1 MKGFNF
7 SRVAFVWLSVGFA
20 ALMYL
25 GLGVEESNAQLA
37 VANANQETVVAK
49 PSPNDVREF
58 KRLLGDPKIQQWL
71 LEGATQ
77 AGGTSA
83 AETGPSVRDQIASA
97 ASKIRARL
105 ADLKQAAINAKTAPT
120 VIANSWREEMSS
132 TDSLRVIAYIV
143 IFLFVGA
150 GFEWLYAQYTS
161 NRLLSLELGKPDNLS
176 QRMSAA
182 GWRAMITFGS
192 LFAFALGSIG
202 TYLTFDWPP
211 VVDEIVLNVLII
223 VLVVRVATTISRFFL
238 APKFKE
244 LRLVSFDSAKA
255 KLVHR
260 WVGILAFMGVANYAI
275 SHIFQ
280 KIASLAENPVSGSA
294 ALSVDIVANLVWLVV
309 LIIAI
314 WHIHGKFNERT
325 GTENPNGNKWPIF
338 LTIISIATFGLWLI
352 GATGLMWSVI
362 ILGWLF
368 PILTA
373 TRHWINTLY
382 DQAEKVDA
390 LHGHSANPNEDLV
403 EENET
408 SEQSTILSAEEETIE
423 SDATAVA
430 DAEPG
435 RYETYRPIIHRLVRF
450 LLVIAAVAG
459 LMLAWGTNLLTL
471 SSSPTLGGRLFEIV
485 IDVIVA
491 LLIADLIWVWA
502 KSAIDRR
509 LADYKAPDD
518 GHAPG
523 PEARMATL
531 LPLLRSILMITLLTM
546 VALSILSSFGVN
558 IGPLLAG
565 AGVLG
570 VAIGF
575 GAQALVRDV
584 VSGIFFLIDDAF
596 RIGEYIEIENL
607 RGTVEAMSI
616 RSLRVRHHR
625 GMVHTIPFGELKSLT
640 NHSRDWVIMKLE
652 FRVPFETDLKLV
664 KKLVKKIGAE
674 MAANEDYGHSII
686 EPPKSQGVRRMEEFN
701 MVVGVKF
708 MTKPGEQWIIRREAY
723 QKVRDAFDAN
733 GIVFAERNVKVEV
746 LSDQPLSEEQQKA
759 VVGAAQNAVEPPKGP
774 PAPIPDEP

>member
-1 MKGFNF
+1 MNGFDWLRP
-7 SRVAFVWLSVGFA
+7 RVTGT
-20 ALMYL
+20 ALI
-25 GLGVEESNAQLA
+25 LA
-37 VANANQETVVAK
+37 VMLLTAFGAVNGMAQTVPATPAQETTAEP
-49 PSPNDVREF
+49 PSPNDIREF
-58 KRLLGDPKIQQWL
+58 RRLLADPKIQHWL
-71 LEGATQ
+71 RGEA
-77 AGGTSA
+77 AGA
-83 AETGPSVRDQIASA
+83 AESAEDLSGPTLREQIAA
-97 ASKIRARL
+97 AAANIRTRVV
-105 ADLKQAAINAKTAPT
+105 DLRQAVLNANTAPT
-120 VIANSWREEMSS
+120 VIANSWRDEMSS
-132 TDSLRVIAYIV
+132 TDTLRVLAYIV

-150 GFEWLYAQYTS
+150 GFEWLYAQYTNS
-161 NRLLSLELGKPDNLS
+161 RLLTLELGKPDSLS
-176 QRMSAA
+176 QRMSTAA
-182 GWRAMITFGS
+182 WRAIITFGS

-223 VLVVRVATTISRFFL
+223 VLVVRLTTTISRFFL

-244 LRLVSFDSAKA
+244 LRLVSFDSARA

-275 SHIFQ
+275 SHVFQ
-280 KIASLAENPVSGSA
+280 KIASLADNPISGNA
-294 ALSVDIVANLVWLVV
+294 ALSVDIVANFAWLVV

-314 WHIHGKFNERT
+314 WHINANFKNRS
-325 GTENPNGNKWPIF
+325 NPETSGNNIWPIF
-338 LTIISIATFGLWLI
+338 LTVVSMATFVLWLI
-352 GATGLMWSVI
+352 GANGLMWSVI

-373 TRHWINTLY
+373 TRHWVDTLY

-390 LHGHSANPNEDLV
+390 LHGSAPVEGAEDDPEV
-403 EENET
+403 PFDET
-408 SEQSTILSAEEETIE
+408 LDTAIETAQDEADGIQS
-423 SDATAVA
+423 

-435 RYETYRPIIHRLVRF
+435 RYETYRPIVHRLVRF
-450 LLVIAAVAG
+450 LIVIGAVVG
-459 LMLAWGTNLLTL
+459 LMVAWGTNLFTL
-471 SSSPTLGGRLFEIV
+471 SSSPTIGGRLFEIT

-723 QKVRDAFDAN
+723 QKIRDAFDAN
-733 GIVFAERNVKVEV
+733 GIGFAERNVKVEV
-746 LSDQPLSEEQQKA
+746 MSDQPLTEEQKKA
-759 VVGAAQNAVEPPKGP
+759 VVGAAQNAVEPPPGP
-774 PAPIPDEP
+774 PVPIPDEP